1 MSGMRRL
8 RGGVGRVWLRLR
20 LRIGLGVWLGCAME
34 SDDKKN
40 LTPEEEAN
48 LREWRASGMPS
59 AEKPRGMKLSEFMR
73 LRRVV
78 LDHLPKTSG

>member
-1 MSGMRRL
+1 
-8 RGGVGRVWLRLR
+8 
-20 LRIGLGVWLGCAME
+20 ME